1 MKQTFVSYVRVS
13 TKAQGAS
20 GLGLEAQGAAVR
32 AYVDQAGGEIV
43 GNFVEIESGAKD
55 DRPALLQALACCRRT
70 KSTLLIAKL
79 DRLGR
84 SVRFVST
91 VMDSGVD
98 FRAVDNPHAT
108 RLTLHILAAV
118 AEHEREAIAARTRA
132 ALAAAKS
139 RGIRLGAPDPKI
151 GADRS
156 RAVRTSKAKQRAENL
171 APIISRIRAT
181 GISSLREIAAALNAR
196 GVKSPSGGQWYAASV
211 ARAEQRGAS

>member
-1 MKQTFVSYVRVS
+1 MKQAFVSYVRVS
-13 TKAQGAS
+13 TKAQGVS
-20 GLGLEAQGAAVR
+20 GLGLEAQAAAVR

-43 GNFVEIESGAKD
+43 ENFIEIESGAKD
-55 DRPALLQALACCRRT
+55 DRPALAQALAYCRRT

-108 RLTLHILAAV
+108 RLTMHILAAV
-118 AEHEREAIAARTRA
+118 AEHEREAIAARTKA
-132 ALAAAKS
+132 ALAAAKA
-139 RGIRLGAPDPKI
+139 RGVRLGAPDPKI
-151 GADRS
+151 GAARS
-156 RAVRTSKAKQRAENL
+156 QAVRASKANQRAENV
-171 APIISRIRAT
+171 APIIASVRAA

-211 ARAEQRGAS
+211 ARVEQRAS